1 MKNATRLLV
10 ISLALMLSGCAYSPK
25 QVEASRPLVNQTAS
39 TDLQAMAAN
48 LQQPL
53 NTLPQGAALSA
64 NGNTYILGQRYV
76 SALGLECIELLRNR
90 NYNQSQPDFSYHSWF
105 AMLFSAPGIWYRSW
119 NRLPPVTCLPCNN
132 FEEKCCE
139 DNEFSAIECRPVTGL
154 RLLRLFRRPHPAR
167 SPGIWDEHPG
177 RQRRWP
183 TAAWRRA
190 SDERPGKHL
199 LHHRDFRTA
208 KPPGHVIAGRV

>member
-90 NYNQSQPDFSYHSWF
+90 NYNQSQH
-105 AMLFSAPGIWYRSW
+105 G
-119 NRLPPVTCLPCNN
+119 VTCKNGDTWYLGPQL
-132 FEEKCCE
+132 EKA
-139 DNEFSAIECRPVTGL
+139 SASN
-154 RLLRLFRRPHPAR
+154 LLAV
-167 SPGIWDEHPG
+167 
-177 RQRRWP
+177 Q
-183 TAAWRRA
+183 
-190 SDERPGKHL
+190 
-199 LHHRDFRTA
+199 
-208 KPPGHVIAGRV
+208 

>member
-90 NYNQSQPDFSYHSWF
+90 NYNQSQH
-105 AMLFSAPGIWYRSW
+105 G
-119 NRLPPVTCLPCNN
+119 VTC
-132 FEEKCCE
+132 
-139 DNEFSAIECRPVTGL
+139 
-154 RLLRLFRRPHPAR
+154 
-167 SPGIWDEHPG
+167 
-177 RQRRWP
+177 
-183 TAAWRRA
+183 
-190 SDERPGKHL
+190 
-199 LHHRDFRTA
+199 
-208 KPPGHVIAGRV
+208 

>member
-64 NGNTYILGQRYV
+64 NGNTYILGQRY
-76 SALGLECIELLRNR
+76 G
-90 NYNQSQPDFSYHSWF
+90 
-105 AMLFSAPGIWYRSW
+105 
-119 NRLPPVTCLPCNN
+119 
-132 FEEKCCE
+132 
-139 DNEFSAIECRPVTGL
+139 GL
-154 RLLRLFRRPHPAR
+154 RAN
-167 SPGIWDEHPG
+167 G
-177 RQRRWP
+177 
-183 TAAWRRA
+183 T
-190 SDERPGKHL
+190 K
-199 LHHRDFRTA
+199 TYA
-208 KPPGHVIAGRV
+208 KEITNCYN